1 MTFYAK
7 DRLQFEKMPG
17 GEVRVIIGSSV
28 QDPNAVAPETS
39 VIVDPDTWAS
49 AVAAMS
55 AEGDTAQ
62 GFEIAR
68 GFHLQGLKRVR
79 YEPPTAI

>member
-1 MTFYAK
+1 MTTFYAK
-7 DRLQFEKMPG
+7 DGLEFTKLSNGDVEIRLPAITA
-17 GEVRVIIGSSV
+17 VIL
-28 QDPNAVAPETS
+28 DC
-39 VIVDPDTWAS
+39 DTWAS

-79 YEPPTAI
+79 FEPPVAI